1 MNGQRKFHKPTGPAF
16 NVGEVWIDSGNS
28 PVKIVSVQKY
38 PGATSDYISE
48 YGVLYEW
55 VEGGV
60 VRQHEK
66 DAWNFQVRYTHIA
79 DLKVR

>member
-1 MNGQRKFHKPTGPAF
+1 MYGVIKFHKATGPAF
-16 NVGEVWIDSGNS
+16 NAGEVWVSGSGNR
-28 PVKIVSVQKY
+28 VTILGVEKY
-38 PGATSDYISE
+38 PGTRGDYNSDYS
-48 YGVLYEW
+48 VLYEW